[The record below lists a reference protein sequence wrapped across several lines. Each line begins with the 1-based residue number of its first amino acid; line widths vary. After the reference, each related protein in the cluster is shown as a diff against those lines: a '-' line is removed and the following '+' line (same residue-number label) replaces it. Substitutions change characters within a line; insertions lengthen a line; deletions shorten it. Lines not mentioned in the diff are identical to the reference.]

1 MTFAVLVQGFIT
13 MMILNDTD
21 LGDWNILVIVST
33 EGGGYF
39 GFRTVC
45 AVPVSKIVFLSGP
58 VSFTMQIQVF
68 GDLKGMSQTLSRL
81 SQLNFPRISKDFL

>member
-33 EGGGYF
+33 EGGYF
-39 GFRTVC
+39 GFCTVC

-58 VSFTMQIQVF
+58 VSFTCVPVI
-68 GDLKGMSQTLSRL
+68 
-81 SQLNFPRISKDFL
+81 